1 MQSVLIYFKFVYLR
15 LLIYMYLSDPDQF
28 SIERIFCT
36 EPWQFCYNVLY
47 TRVRTILIFASVSID
62 QWRVTIIVSRLS
74 PRKLSNNSH
83 GSGVYTSPGKNRTV
97 PAQSKIL
104 TYICTSDKVKSMQG
118 FVPSK
123 IVRTLQTGSKSS
135 LNVLIGCFIISL
147 SSVRWPA
154 ASGSFGYTW
163 APSRNFFSCEIRN
176 PSKFAL
182 CNTESWA
189 LESGIPL
196 KIGIQSS
203 KVHWQRLE
211 SSIWNPESTA

>member
-28 SIERIFCT
+28 SIGRIFCT

-135 LNVLIGCFIISL
+135 LNVLIGRFIISL

-154 ASGSFGYTW
+154 ASGSFGYT
-163 APSRNFFSCEIRN
+163 
-176 PSKFAL
+176 
-182 CNTESWA
+182 
-189 LESGIPL
+189 
-196 KIGIQSS
+196 
-203 KVHWQRLE
+203 
-211 SSIWNPESTA
+211 